1 MGVGALSSELP
12 LLDILLHART
22 ILRIDRFLNARLK
35 GRPLHEARTEM
46 RTRITEILK
55 PEQKQKYEEIVAES
69 AGRAAGASTGR
80 GRVFVLEAGGQPRMV
95 SVRTGLS
102 DGSMTE
108 MVAGEL
114 KEGDQV
120 IVGTA
125 QSSGNAPAPSGPRL
139 PF

>member
-1 MGVGALSSELP
+1 M
-12 LLDILLHART
+12 
-22 ILRIDRFLNARLK
+22 
-35 GRPLHEARTEM
+35 
-46 RTRITEILK
+46 
-55 PEQKQKYEEIVAES
+55 
-69 AGRAAGASTGR
+69 
-80 GRVFVLEAGGQPRMV
+80 FVLERGQPKMV

-114 KEGDQV
+114 KEGEQV

-125 QSSGNAPAPSGPRL
+125 QSGGSAAARPSGPRL

>member
-1 MGVGALSSELP
+1 
-12 LLDILLHART
+12 
-22 ILRIDRFLNARLK
+22 
-35 GRPLHEARTEM
+35 M
-46 RTRITEILK
+46 RARITEILK

-69 AGRAAGASTGR
+69 AGRASGASAGR
-80 GRVFVLEAGGQPRMV
+80 GRVFVLAGGQPKMV

-114 KEGDQV
+114 KEGEQL

-125 QSSGNAPAPSGPRL
+125 QPGSGAAARPSGPRL

>member
-1 MGVGALSSELP
+1 
-12 LLDILLHART
+12 
-22 ILRIDRFLNARLK
+22 
-35 GRPLHEARTEM
+35 M
-46 RTRITEILK
+46 RARITEILR

-69 AGRAAGASTGR
+69 AGRASGTGAGR
-80 GRVFVLEAGGQPRMV
+80 GRVFMADASGQPRAV
-95 SVRTGLS
+95 NVRTGLS

-108 MVAGEL
+108 LLAGEL

-125 QSSGNAPAPSGPRL
+125 QPGGSAAARPTGPRL

>member
-1 MGVGALSSELP
+1 ASGA
-12 LLDILLHART
+12 
-22 ILRIDRFLNARLK
+22 
-35 GRPLHEARTEM
+35 
-46 RTRITEILK
+46 
-55 PEQKQKYEEIVAES
+55 S
-69 AGRAAGASTGR
+69 AGRA
-80 GRVFVLEAGGQPRMV
+80 RVFVLDAGGQPSMV

-114 KEGDQV
+114 KEGDPV

-125 QSSGNAPAPSGPRL
+125 QPSGSAPAPSGPRL